1 MGPDQPPGASDQ
13 EGTQEQPEQAD
24 AAPTLD
30 VVDPEVA
37 KAKRPAWLDIPG
49 RKLKTLMSGHPDAPL
64 FGFHLQGGAVDDQ
77 GVRIGFLAEF
87 LESFRKVYE
96 PLQVFATGYVPEGNN
111 LPATSADAPRVAALG
126 TTGSITIIF
135 ALGPEEVALA
145 EKRGEQLSTLQS
157 VKATGH
163 LGALLSIDPDNDDLL
178 RSIEPFGK
186 RIGRSYGQLAQ
197 VLGENDVETDWWSD
211 TYGSEELEVTAPEAR
226 TIANELIHRPIPE
239 SEMHEVG
246 GFMWD
251 AATGNASQRFVRIKT
266 PHRSIKA
273 SYDIP
278 LTTAVTAALSHVV
291 KAAIR
296 ETAYRF
302 PFAEKPH
309 RREWELVRILEIG
322 DSAGALAEAEQ
333 LQLEG
338 TEKT

>member
-1 MGPDQPPGASDQ
+1 VGPDQPPEASDEQ
-13 EGTQEQPEQAD
+13 ETQDQPKPAD
-24 AAPTLD
+24 DAPTLE
-30 VVDPEVA
+30 VVDPEEA
-37 KAKRPAWLDIPG
+37 EANRPAWLDIPG
-49 RKLKTLMSGHPDAPL
+49 RKLKTMMRGHSDAPL
-64 FGFHLQGGAVDDQ
+64 FGFHLQGGAVDNQ
-77 GVRIGFLAEF
+77 GVRIGFLAQF

-111 LPATSADAPRVAALG
+111 LPATSADGPRVAALG

-135 ALGPEEVALA
+135 ALGPEEMALA
-145 EKRGEQLSTLQS
+145 AKRGDQLSTLQS

-163 LGALLSIDPDNDDLL
+163 LGALLSIDPEEDDLL

-211 TYGSEELEVTAPEAR
+211 TYGASELEVTAPEAR
-226 TIANELIHRPIPE
+226 IIADELIHKPIPE
-239 SEMHEVG
+239 SETYEVG

-251 AATGNASQRFVRIKT
+251 AATGDAKQRFVRIRT
-266 PHRSIKA
+266 HQRSIKA

-278 LTTAVTAALSHVV
+278 LTTAVTVALSHVV
-291 KAAIR
+291 RAEIR

-338 TEKT
+338 TDEA